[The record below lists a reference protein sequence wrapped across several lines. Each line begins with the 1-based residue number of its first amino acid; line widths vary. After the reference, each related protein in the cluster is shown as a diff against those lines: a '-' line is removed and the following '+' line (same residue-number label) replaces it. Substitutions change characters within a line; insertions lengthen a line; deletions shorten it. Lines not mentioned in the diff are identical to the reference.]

1 MEHNPFVWLYFALQW
16 LLDILFSPA
25 KPQPGASLTR
35 PKIAVIG
42 AGLTGV
48 SAASHI
54 IGHGFDVHVFE
65 ASGKD
70 KLGGIW
76 SVSWSRCNM
85 LGKY

>member
-1 MEHNPFVWLYFALQW
+1 MEGKPIASPIVLLYVALQW

-25 KPQPGASLTR
+25 KPRPGASLAG

-54 IGHGFDVHVFE
+54 VGHGFDVRIFE
-65 ASGKD
+65 ANDRD

-76 SVSWSRCNM
+76 SVSC
-85 LGKY
+85 LE